1 MPKTRSLFLMFLGLL
16 SLFFFGTKSPSAL
29 FVADVASTHL
39 QMRLPPD
46 KETLGRDIIAEL
58 EHCYEFM
65 NRATGSK
72 LPRKI
77 FLTIDWDLPDSSCN
91 FRQANIT
98 IGMKQPAAS
107 NTRAFLA
114 HSAARE
120 ISRMGLLALSQ
131 GAMRRDNEFLFEG
144 MIEILVHEYDHSS
157 RSLEAAWVLSQFLD
171 EMQLLGLAPQRNWPE
186 FSGGRRSLRS
196 AAPGITF
203 LMTFRELQS
212 RERPIKF
219 FEAVKL
225 YSLTESLAIAFKAP
239 GAELEDVWLKRVRE
253 YRAPDEI
260 TIAADEA
267 PQLLKTVFSPEAGQ
281 PGSTLQM
288 HLFLKDAADNLL
300 PDGVFVKDERS
311 GRLFQAQ
318 AAPEKNA
325 LYVVVAMPLEGNCL
339 PGTYNYQVTAA
350 DETGNLRRWKGSYKV
365 AAP

>member
-1 MPKTRSLFLMFLGLL
+1 MPKSHLLLLIVLGSL
-16 SLFFFGTKSPSAL
+16 SLFIFTSISPSAPL
-29 FVADVASTHL
+29 TNDVASEHL
-39 QMRLPPD
+39 RMRLPTD
-46 KETLGRDIIAEL
+46 REMLGRDIIAEL
-58 EHCYEFM
+58 ERCYEFM

-72 LPRKI
+72 LPRRV
-77 FLTIDWDLPDSSCN
+77 FLSVDWDLPDSGCN
-91 FRQANIT
+91 FRQSIIT
-98 IGMKQPAAS
+98 IGMNQPAAS

-120 ISRMGLLALSQ
+120 IARLGLLALSQ
-131 GAMRRDNEFLFEG
+131 GAARRDNEFLFEG

-171 EMQLLGLAPQRNWPE
+171 EMQQLGLATQRYWPE
-186 FSGGRRSLRS
+186 FSGGRRCLRS

-203 LMTFRELQS
+203 LVTFRELQG
-212 RERPIKF
+212 RERPLKF
-219 FEAVKL
+219 FEAIKL
-225 YSLTESLAIAFKAP
+225 YSLTESMAIAFKAP
-239 GAELEDVWLKRVRE
+239 ASGLEDIWLKRVRE

-267 PQLLKTVFSPEAGQ
+267 PQLLKTDFFPDAGQ

-288 HLFLKDAADNLL
+288 RLFLKDAANNLL

-318 AAPEKNA
+318 AAPEKGA
-325 LYVVVAMPLEGNCL
+325 LYVVVPMPLEGSCL
-339 PGTYNYQVTAA
+339 PGIYNYQVTAV
-350 DETGNLRRWKGSYKV
+350 DETGNLRRWKGNYKV